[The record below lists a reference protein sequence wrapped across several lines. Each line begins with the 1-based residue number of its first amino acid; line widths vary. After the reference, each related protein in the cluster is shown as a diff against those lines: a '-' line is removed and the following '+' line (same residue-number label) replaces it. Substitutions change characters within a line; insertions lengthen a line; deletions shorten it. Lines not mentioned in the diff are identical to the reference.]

1 MSIGYDIEDSNRS
14 FEKKGLTGTVTRY
27 TTDDLKFPCYIV
39 SAPFEKYKLKVL
51 KSMYQKV
58 ESYDEEESRLA
69 IYLYF
74 EEGGKRVGLG
84 KIYPRQV
91 KSFLQ
96 LFSTNKIV
104 GFYDK
109 DTVLENDYLYVLGG

>member
-69 IYLYF
+69 IYF

>member
-1 MSIGYDIEDSNRS
+1 MVGYDVAEDSRS
-14 FEKKGLTGTVTRY
+14 FEKKGLTGTVMRY

-51 KSMYQKV
+51 QSMFQKV
-58 ESYDEEESRLA
+58 ESYDEEESKLE
-69 IYLYF
+69 IHLYF
-74 EEGGKRVGLG
+74 EDEKSCVGFG

-104 GFYDK
+104 GYYDK
-109 DTVLENDYLYVLGG
+109 DKKLEGDYLFVLGG